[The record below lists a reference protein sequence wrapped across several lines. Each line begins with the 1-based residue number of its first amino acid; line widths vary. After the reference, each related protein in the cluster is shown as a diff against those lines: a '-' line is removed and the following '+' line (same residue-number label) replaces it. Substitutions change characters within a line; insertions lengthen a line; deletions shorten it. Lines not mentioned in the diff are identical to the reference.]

1 MARPLGEL
9 QALLKGLDGVKNAY
23 IQPPTEGME
32 YPCIMIER
40 GNSSDVEHADNE
52 IYVLKKAYTVT
63 IIDRAPDS
71 PIPDLVEGLQ
81 YARFDRF
88 FRTDGLNHFVF
99 QLFF

>member
-1 MARPLGEL
+1 MARPLSEL
-9 QALLKGLDGVKNAY
+9 QALLKGLEGVKDAY

-40 GNSSDVEHADNE
+40 ANSDVDHADNR
-52 IYVLKKAYTVT
+52 IFHLMKGYTVT
-63 IIDRAPDS
+63 VMDRAPDS

-88 FRTDGLNHFVF
+88 FRTNGLNHFVF
-99 QLFF
+99 QMFF

>member
-1 MARPLGEL
+1 MALALSEL
-9 QALLKGLDGVKNAY
+9 QALLKALEGVRDAY

-40 GNSSDVEHADNE
+40 GLPSYVAMADNGS
-52 IYVLKKAYTVT
+52 YHLKKAYTITV
-63 IIDRAPDS
+63 IDRAPDS

-81 YARFDRF
+81 YVQFDRF

-99 QLFF
+99 QMFF

>member
-1 MARPLGEL
+1 MALPLSEL
-9 QALLKGLDGVKNAY
+9 QVLMKALEGVKNAY

-40 GNSSDVEHADNE
+40 GLPSYVVRADNKT
-52 IYVLKKAYTVT
+52 YHLKKAYTITV
-63 IIDRAPDS
+63 IDRAPDS

-81 YARFDRF
+81 YVQFDRY

-99 QLFF
+99 QMFF